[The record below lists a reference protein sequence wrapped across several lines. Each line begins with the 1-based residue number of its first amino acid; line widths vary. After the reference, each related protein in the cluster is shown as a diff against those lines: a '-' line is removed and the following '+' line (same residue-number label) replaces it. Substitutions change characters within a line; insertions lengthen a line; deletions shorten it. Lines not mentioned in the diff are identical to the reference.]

1 MLHQR
6 LTLIQQPRW
15 LVKKGRIEEA
25 RRVLAALDDVAPDC
39 PEVAQEVEEIE
50 ISLKETG
57 KGKFRDIFR
66 NGPGRFANR
75 AFIAA
80 AAQCFQQM
88 CGINVLGYY
97 QTTIF
102 INFLKLNSNTS
113 RILSATVY
121 TW

>member
-1 MLHQR
+1 
-6 LTLIQQPRW
+6 
-15 LVKKGRIEEA
+15 
-25 RRVLAALDDVAPDC
+25 VLAALDDVSLNS
-39 PEVAQEVEEIE
+39 PEIAQEVEEIE

-57 KGKFRDIFR
+57 KGSLRDIFH

-75 AFIAA
+75 AFIAIA
-80 AAQCFQQM
+80 VQCFQQM

>member
-1 MLHQR
+1 M
-6 LTLIQQPRW
+6 
-15 LVKKGRIEEA
+15 
-25 RRVLAALDDVAPDC
+25 DDVPLDSL
-39 PEVAQEVEEIE
+39 EIAQEVEEIE

-66 NGPGRFANR
+66 NGPARFANR

-102 INFLKLNSNTS
+102 INFLKLDANTS